1 MTKPDLLVMKVV
13 ERIAKSLRPDKIIL
27 LGSRA
32 KGTAGPES
40 DIDLLIIY
48 SGPRSKREVQVAIHQ
63 LFEHPD
69 FSLDVFVLTLAW
81 IPMQGSSVNKICS
94 QCLNFSC
101 LFKMF

>member
-1 MTKPDLLVMKVV
+1 MTKPDPLVMKVV

-27 LGSRA
+27 FGSRA
-32 KGTAGPES
+32 KGTADPGS

-69 FSLDVFVLTLAW
+69 FSLDVFVLTPDELESQRRMANTLAREATERG
-81 IPMQGSSVNKICS
+81 IVCYG
-94 QCLNFSC
+94 
-101 LFKMF
+101 